1 VAWRVI
7 PQQRLY
13 RLGHHGGRLLQIGR
27 ADPCAAVVGPR
38 LDLHEHGGGLQQ
50 WHSHLDVERRLHL
63 PRCVGLQPI
72 DPIFLD
78 LAASARAQA
87 ALARAQAARGRSRG
101 ADPRLL

>member
-27 ADPCAAVVGPR
+27 VDPRTTVVEPR

-50 WHSHLDVERRLHL
+50 WHGNLNVERSLHL
-63 PRCVGLQPI
+63 LPWCVRLQSI
-72 DPIFLD
+72 DTIVLD
-78 LAASARAQA
+78 PAASALAQA
-87 ALARAQAARGRSRG
+87 ALARA
-101 ADPRLL
+101 